1 MLEKQSPSVE
11 TRYGAVI
18 VNTSPLLYL
27 HQIRHLE
34 LFRELYGTLLVPTA
48 VVNELAEGKRK
59 GVDVPE
65 PESISW
71 MKVISARDRRII
83 PLLSDLGAGESEVIL
98 LGVEYPQSLL
108 IMDDALG
115 RQIARMNTQTVTG
128 TLGVLLKA
136 KQEGLIPE
144 VAPLLRHLTA
154 CGMWISPAVE
164 SMILARA
171 KE

>member
-1 MLEKQSPSVE
+1 MREKQTLTAE
-11 TRYGAVI
+11 TRYDAVI

-27 HQIRHLE
+27 HQIHHLE
-34 LFRELYGTLLVPTA
+34 LLRELYTTVLVPTA
-48 VVNELAEGKRK
+48 VVHELAEGMRK

-65 PESISW
+65 PTGISW
-71 MKVISARDRRII
+71 MTVLSTRDRRII

-98 LGVEYPQSLL
+98 LGVEHPQSLL
-108 IMDDALG
+108 VMDDALG
-115 RQIARMNTQTVTG
+115 RKIARMNDLTITG

-136 KQEGLIPE
+136 KQTGLVSEI
-144 VAPLLRHLTA
+144 APLLRQLIA

-171 KE
+171 GE

>member
-1 MLEKQSPSVE
+1 MLEQTIALEDV
-11 TRYGAVI
+11 RYSAVI

-34 LFRELYGTLLVPTA
+34 LLQKIYGTLLVPMA

-65 PESISW
+65 PENISW
-71 MKVISARDRRII
+71 MKVVSARDRRII

-115 RQIARMNTQTVTG
+115 RRIARMNTQTVTG

-136 KQEGLIPE
+136 KQKGYIPE
-144 VAPLLRHLTA
+144 VVSLLRQLNS
-154 CGMWISPAVE
+154 CGMWISHAVE
-164 SMILARA
+164 AMILERA
-171 KE
+171 GE